1 MSTINSTINI
11 RKAKREGARLVF
23 GFAGVSGG
31 GKTYSAI
38 QLAYGLAG
46 YNAAKVGVLDSEN
59 RRAGLMADILERSTR
74 PTKDRFMVA
83 DLVAPFSPSRYAEA
97 IRLYQ
102 EAGIEVLVID
112 SVSHEWAGVGGC
124 DDIANEGDPKVAR
137 WNKAKREHKRFM
149 NSLLQC
155 DMHVVACVRAQE
167 KVRLEKDKDGKT
179 QFIPIGLQPIQ
190 EKAFAF
196 ELTAS
201 VMIHDQGRRYDVLKM
216 PADLQRHFP
225 GDTYITADA
234 GYAIREWVAGGGQVD
249 PHVEKYRNRLLSVTE
264 QGVRYI
270 ETAWQKVPLAVRS
283 ALGESFYS
291 ELEASARAFDQ
302 QRADLEQPE
311 TVAAINREMAAQLMG
326 QPLDFSNSSHV
337 GRDHRDD
344 N

>member
-1 MSTINSTINI
+1 MSTINI
-11 RKAKREGARLVF
+11 RKAQREGARLVF
-23 GFAGVSGG
+23 GFVGVSGG

-59 RRAGLMADILERSTR
+59 RRAGLMADILERATR
-74 PTKDRFMVA
+74 PTKERFMVA
-83 DLVAPFSPSRYAEA
+83 DLVAPFSPARYAEA
-97 IRLYQ
+97 IRTFQ
-102 EAGIEVLVID
+102 DAGTEVLVID
-112 SVSHEWAGVGGC
+112 SVTHEWAGVGGC
-124 DDIANEGDPKVAR
+124 DDIANDGDPKVAR

-149 NSLLQC
+149 NALLQC

-167 KVRLEKDKDGKT
+167 KVRIEKDKDGKA
-179 QFIPIGLQPIQ
+179 QFIPVGLQPVQ

-201 VMIHDQGRRYDVLKM
+201 VMVHDQGRRYDVLKM
-216 PADLQRHFP
+216 PHGLHQYFP
-225 GDTYITADA
+225 GDAYITADS
-234 GYAIREWVAGGGQVD
+234 GYAIRQWVAGGGQVD

-270 ETAWQKVPLAVRS
+270 ETAWQKVPLDIRA

-291 ELEASARAFDQ
+291 EIEASAREFDR

-311 TVAAINREMAAQLMG
+311 TVATINRQVAHSPMG
-326 QPLDFSNSSHV
+326 QPLDFSNPSYV